1 MVPLFGV
8 SHNLREVY
16 KLKKALYGLKQALC
30 VRFAKF
36 SNVLTSLSFH
46 PNHHDPFGILDHAR
60 LTDTK
65 TFDTPLERLLI
76 NGTLQSRRSIYKITD
91 LRMLLQVLVSLHLI
105 TVIISLVTILQEAGA
120 SLTKPGCPEK
130 CGNITIPYPF
140 GMGKG
145 CYLDRHFEITCNMSS
160 NPPRPLLLQ
169 EVQLLQISDDSLR
182 INDTAQRSCF
192 NNQSGKAD
200 SSFVPYDRTHH
211 FSYSHTNNKFIAIG
225 CDIFAYITEHNSTTY
240 ETGCASLCPD
250 NNITV
255 GFSSS
260 ACTGIGC
267 CRTDLQTDMT
277 WFYLRIRSINM
288 LTPAWNYEPCSL
300 AFIAERNFSISENFD
315 LSSKFDRN
323 LYFVP
328 AILDWARGISVTA
341 LKATKGMPTL
351 QMAAKVQFL
360 LLFSYS
366 CTCPTGYHG
375 DGKKQ
380 GTGCIRG
387 KHKHLL
393 ALVFSL
399 GAGISVVSLILIA
412 TGLRLYR
419 GLKEREKKKI
429 KQKFFKKNGGLL
441 LQQQISSSKESV
453 EKTKLYSVEEL
464 ERATDGFNSSRVI
477 GKGGLGT
484 VYKGMLSD
492 GSIVAIKKSN
502 TIDEKQLDQFVN
514 EVLILSQINHRH
526 IVRLLGC
533 CLETEV
539 PLLVY
544 EYVSNGTLFHHLHDE
559 GHAST
564 LSWKDRLRIGSEIA
578 GALAYLHSYA
588 SIAICHR
595 DIKSR
600 NILLD
605 ENLRAVVSDFG
616 LSRSIPLDKTHL
628 TALVQ
633 GTFGYLDPDYFHSG
647 QFTDK
652 SDVYAFGV
660 VLAELLTGEQAIS
673 SDRSEQ
679 GLANHFR
686 SAMKQNR
693 LFEILDNQ
701 VVNEGQKEEIFAVA
715 KLTKR
720 CLKLNGKKR
729 PTMKQV
735 DIDLQQ
741 LGRFQ
746 EQLPSQ
752 KTMIEEPSLQQH
764 TCEDYSK
771 QAETSHS
778 YTFGA
783 VTEEIVKDHEG
794 PTGVAAG

>member
-1 MVPLFGV
+1 MFSKDINECEDPNKIFC
-8 SHNLREVY
+8 HEI
-16 KLKKALYGLKQALC
+16 ALC
-30 VRFAKF
+30 T
-36 SNVLTSLSFH
+36 NV
-46 PNHHDPFGILDHAR
+46 
-60 LTDTK
+60 
-65 TFDTPLERLLI
+65 
-76 NGTLQSRRSIYKITD
+76 
-91 LRMLLQVLVSLHLI
+91 
-105 TVIISLVTILQEAGA
+105 
-120 SLTKPGCPEK
+120 PG
-130 CGNITIPYPF
+130 
-140 GMGKG
+140 
-145 CYLDRHFEITCNMSS
+145 
-160 NPPRPLLLQ
+160 
-169 EVQLLQISDDSLR
+169 
-182 INDTAQRSCF
+182 
-192 NNQSGKAD
+192 
-200 SSFVPYDRTHH
+200 
-211 FSYSHTNNKFIAIG
+211 
-225 CDIFAYITEHNSTTY
+225 
-240 ETGCASLCPD
+240 
-250 NNITV
+250 
-255 GFSSS
+255 
-260 ACTGIGC
+260 
-267 CRTDLQTDMT
+267 
-277 WFYLRIRSINM
+277 
-288 LTPAWNYEPCSL
+288 
-300 AFIAERNFSISENFD
+300 
-315 LSSKFDRN
+315 
-323 LYFVP
+323 
-328 AILDWARGISVTA
+328 
-341 LKATKGMPTL
+341 
-351 QMAAKVQFL
+351 
-360 LLFSYS
+360 SYS
-366 CTCPTGYHG
+366 CTCPTSYHG

-502 TIDEKQLDQFVN
+502 TVDEKQLDQFVN
-514 EVLILSQINHRH
+514 EVFILSQINHRH

-693 LFEILDNQ
+693 LFDILDNQ

-783 VTEEIVKDHEG
+783 VTEEIVKDHE
-794 PTGVAAG
+794 VLLS

>member
-1 MVPLFGV
+1 MFSKDINECEDPNKIFC
-8 SHNLREVY
+8 H
-16 KLKKALYGLKQALC
+16 KIALC
-30 VRFAKF
+30 T
-36 SNVLTSLSFH
+36 NV
-46 PNHHDPFGILDHAR
+46 
-60 LTDTK
+60 
-65 TFDTPLERLLI
+65 
-76 NGTLQSRRSIYKITD
+76 
-91 LRMLLQVLVSLHLI
+91 
-105 TVIISLVTILQEAGA
+105 
-120 SLTKPGCPEK
+120 PG
-130 CGNITIPYPF
+130 
-140 GMGKG
+140 
-145 CYLDRHFEITCNMSS
+145 
-160 NPPRPLLLQ
+160 
-169 EVQLLQISDDSLR
+169 
-182 INDTAQRSCF
+182 
-192 NNQSGKAD
+192 
-200 SSFVPYDRTHH
+200 
-211 FSYSHTNNKFIAIG
+211 
-225 CDIFAYITEHNSTTY
+225 
-240 ETGCASLCPD
+240 
-250 NNITV
+250 
-255 GFSSS
+255 
-260 ACTGIGC
+260 
-267 CRTDLQTDMT
+267 
-277 WFYLRIRSINM
+277 
-288 LTPAWNYEPCSL
+288 
-300 AFIAERNFSISENFD
+300 
-315 LSSKFDRN
+315 
-323 LYFVP
+323 
-328 AILDWARGISVTA
+328 
-341 LKATKGMPTL
+341 
-351 QMAAKVQFL
+351 
-360 LLFSYS
+360 SYS

-375 DGKKQ
+375 DGKKK

-387 KHKHLL
+387 KHKHML
-393 ALVFSL
+393 ALVISI

-502 TIDEKQLDQFVN
+502 TVDEKQLDQFVN
-514 EVLILSQINHRH
+514 EVFILSQINHRH

-564 LSWKDRLRIGSEIA
+564 LSWKDRLRIGIEIA

-693 LFEILDNQ
+693 PFEILDQ

-783 VTEEIVKDHEG
+783 VTEEIVKDHE
-794 PTGVAAG
+794 VFLLS

>member
-1 MVPLFGV
+1 
-8 SHNLREVY
+8 
-16 KLKKALYGLKQALC
+16 
-30 VRFAKF
+30 
-36 SNVLTSLSFH
+36 
-46 PNHHDPFGILDHAR
+46 
-60 LTDTK
+60 
-65 TFDTPLERLLI
+65 
-76 NGTLQSRRSIYKITD
+76 
-91 LRMLLQVLVSLHLI
+91 MLLQVLVSLHLI

-328 AILDWARGISVTA
+328 AILDWSVGNVSCPEA
-341 LKATKGMPTL
+341 LRRKNYACGRNTYCVNSTQGQGYKCNCSEGYQGNAYLANGCQDINECEDPNKIFCHEIALCTN
-351 QMAAKVQFL
+351 VPG
-360 LLFSYS
+360 SYS

-502 TIDEKQLDQFVN
+502 TVDEKQLDQFVN
-514 EVLILSQINHRH
+514 EVFILSQINHRH

-693 LFEILDNQ
+693 LFDILDNQ

-783 VTEEIVKDHEG
+783 VTEEIVKDHE
-794 PTGVAAG
+794 VLLS

>member
-1 MVPLFGV
+1 M
-8 SHNLREVY
+8 
-16 KLKKALYGLKQALC
+16 
-30 VRFAKF
+30 
-36 SNVLTSLSFH
+36 
-46 PNHHDPFGILDHAR
+46 
-60 LTDTK
+60 
-65 TFDTPLERLLI
+65 
-76 NGTLQSRRSIYKITD
+76 
-91 LRMLLQVLVSLHLI
+91 RMLLQLLVSVHLI
-105 TVIISLVTILQEAGA
+105 TIIIFFVFIPQEAGA

-130 CGNITIPYPF
+130 CGNVTIPYPF

-145 CYLDRHFEITCNMSS
+145 CYLHRDFEITCNMSS
-160 NPPRPLLLQ
+160 NPPLPLLQ
-169 EVQLLQISDDSLR
+169 EVQLLQISEDNLR
-182 INDTAQRSCF
+182 INDIAYRSCF
-192 NNQSGKAD
+192 NNQSGKTD
-200 SSFVPYDRTHH
+200 SSYILYNRNHH
-211 FSYSHTNNKFIAIG
+211 FSYSYTHNTFVAIG
-225 CDIFAYITEHNSTTY
+225 CDIFAYITGYNSTAY
-240 ETGCASLCPD
+240 ATGCASLCNTD
-250 NNITV
+250 NDIAA

-260 ACTGIGC
+260 ACSGIGC
-267 CRTDLQTDMT
+267 CRTYLQTDIAH
-277 WFYLRIRSINM
+277 FYLRIRSINM
-288 LTPAWNYEPCSL
+288 ITPTWSSEPCGL
-300 AFIAERNFSISENFD
+300 AFIAERNFSTLEHFN
-315 LSSKFDRN
+315 LSSKFDKK

-328 AILDWARGISVTA
+328 AVLDWSVGEVSCHEAIRRKNYACGQNTYCNNSIQGRGYNCHCLNGYQGNPYLANGCQDINECNDPNQNVCHKIA
-341 LKATKGMPTL
+341 LCSNIPG
-351 QMAAKVQFL
+351 
-360 LLFSYS
+360 SYS
-366 CTCPTGYHG
+366 CNCPSGYHG
-375 DGKKQ
+375 DGRKH

-387 KHKHLL
+387 KRKHLL
-393 ALVFSL
+393 LLVFSL
-399 GAGISVVSLILIA
+399 GVGIIVVPLILIS

-419 GLKEREKKKI
+419 GVEEREKKKI
-429 KQKFFKKNGGLL
+429 KQEFFKKNGGLL

-464 ERATDGFNSSRVI
+464 ERATDGFNSGRVI

-502 TIDEKQLDQFVN
+502 TVDEKELDQFVN
-514 EVLILSQINHRH
+514 EVFILSQINHRH

-539 PLLVY
+539 PLLIY

-564 LSWKDRLRIGSEIA
+564 LSWKNRLRIGSEIA

-595 DIKSR
+595 DIKSS

-701 VVNEGQKEEIFAVA
+701 VVNEGQKEEIFAIA
-715 KLTKR
+715 KLAKR

-746 EQLPSQ
+746 GLSLQ
-752 KTMIEEPSLQQH
+752 KTWIQEPSLQQQ
-764 TCEDYSK
+764 TCEDYCTVS
-771 QAETSHS
+771 ETSHS
-778 YTFGA
+778 YTFGP
-783 VTEEIVKDHEG
+783 VTEEIVHDDEDLLS
-794 PTGVAAG
+794 

>member
-1 MVPLFGV
+1 M
-8 SHNLREVY
+8 
-16 KLKKALYGLKQALC
+16 
-30 VRFAKF
+30 
-36 SNVLTSLSFH
+36 
-46 PNHHDPFGILDHAR
+46 
-60 LTDTK
+60 
-65 TFDTPLERLLI
+65 
-76 NGTLQSRRSIYKITD
+76 
-91 LRMLLQVLVSLHLI
+91 RMLLQVLVSLHLI

-120 SLTKPGCPEK
+120 SPTKPGCPEK

-182 INDTAQRSCF
+182 INDTAQRSYF

-211 FSYSHTNNKFIAIG
+211 FSYSHTHNKFIAIG

-260 ACTGIGC
+260 ACTGI
-267 CRTDLQTDMT
+267 
-277 WFYLRIRSINM
+277 
-288 LTPAWNYEPCSL
+288 
-300 AFIAERNFSISENFD
+300 
-315 LSSKFDRN
+315 
-323 LYFVP
+323 
-328 AILDWARGISVTA
+328 
-341 LKATKGMPTL
+341 
-351 QMAAKVQFL
+351 
-360 LLFSYS
+360 
-366 CTCPTGYHG
+366 
-375 DGKKQ
+375 
-380 GTGCIRG
+380 
-387 KHKHLL
+387 
-393 ALVFSL
+393 
-399 GAGISVVSLILIA
+399 
-412 TGLRLYR
+412 
-419 GLKEREKKKI
+419 
-429 KQKFFKKNGGLL
+429 
-441 LQQQISSSKESV
+441 
-453 EKTKLYSVEEL
+453 
-464 ERATDGFNSSRVI
+464 
-477 GKGGLGT
+477 
-484 VYKGMLSD
+484 
-492 GSIVAIKKSN
+492 
-502 TIDEKQLDQFVN
+502 
-514 EVLILSQINHRH
+514 
-526 IVRLLGC
+526 GC

-679 GLANHFR
+679 GLASHFR

-746 EQLPSQ
+746 EQLPSE

-764 TCEDYSK
+764 TCEDHSK

-783 VTEEIVKDHEG
+783 VTEEIVKDHE
-794 PTGVAAG
+794 VLLS

>member
-1 MVPLFGV
+1 
-8 SHNLREVY
+8 
-16 KLKKALYGLKQALC
+16 
-30 VRFAKF
+30 
-36 SNVLTSLSFH
+36 
-46 PNHHDPFGILDHAR
+46 
-60 LTDTK
+60 
-65 TFDTPLERLLI
+65 
-76 NGTLQSRRSIYKITD
+76 
-91 LRMLLQVLVSLHLI
+91 MLLQLLVSVHLI
-105 TVIISLVTILQEAGA
+105 TIIIIFFVFIPQEAGA

-145 CYLDRHFEITCNMSS
+145 CYLHRDFEITCNMSS
-160 NPPRPLLLQ
+160 DPPLPLLPQ
-169 EVQLLQISDDSLR
+169 EVQLLQISEDKLR
-182 INDTAQRSCF
+182 INDIAYRSCF
-192 NNQSGKAD
+192 NNQSGKTD
-200 SSFVPYDRTHH
+200 SSYVLYNRTHH
-211 FSYSHTNNKFIAIG
+211 FSYSYSHNKFIAIG
-225 CDIFAYITEHNSTTY
+225 CDIFAYITGHNSTAY
-240 ETGCASLCPD
+240 ATGCASLCNTGND
-250 NNITV
+250 ITA

-260 ACTGIGC
+260 ACSGIGC
-267 CRTDLQTDMT
+267 CRTYLQTDIAS
-277 WFYLRIRSINM
+277 FYLRIRSINM
-288 LTPAWNYEPCSL
+288 ITPTWSSEPCGL
-300 AFIAERNFSISENFD
+300 AFIAERNFSIREHFN
-315 LSSKFDRN
+315 LSSKFDKN

-328 AILDWARGISVTA
+328 AVLDWSVGEVSCHEAIRRKNYACGQNTYCNNSIQGRGYNCHCLNGYQGNPYLANGCQDINECNDPKQNACHKIA
-341 LKATKGMPTL
+341 LCSNIPG
-351 QMAAKVQFL
+351 
-360 LLFSYS
+360 SYS
-366 CTCPTGYHG
+366 CTCPAGYHG
-375 DGKKQ
+375 DGKTH

-387 KHKHLL
+387 KRKHLL

-399 GAGISVVSLILIA
+399 GVGITVVPLILIA

-419 GLKEREKKKI
+419 RLKEREKKKI
-429 KQKFFKKNGGLL
+429 KQEFFKKNGGLL
-441 LQQQISSSKESV
+441 LQQHISSSKESV

-502 TIDEKQLDQFVN
+502 TVDEKQLDQFIN
-514 EVLILSQINHRH
+514 EVFILSQINHRH

-559 GHAST
+559 SHAST
-564 LSWKDRLRIGSEIA
+564 LSWKNRLRIGSEIA

-660 VLAELLTGEQAIS
+660 VLAELLTGEEAIS

-686 SAMKQNR
+686 SAVKENR

-715 KLTKR
+715 KLAKR

-729 PTMKQV
+729 PTMKEI

-746 EQLPSQ
+746 ELLSFQ
-752 KTMIEEPSLQQH
+752 KTKIQEPSLPQQ
-764 TCEDYSK
+764 TCQDYCTVS
-771 QAETSHS
+771 ETSHS
-778 YTFGA
+778 YTFGP
-783 VTEEIVKDHEG
+783 VTEEIIHDDED
-794 PTGVAAG
+794 